1 MGNLVSLGACT
12 CSSSGAMLLVAAASG
27 DLATATEVRRKCCF
41 YPELLLGIALG
52 SPTLG
57 NPGDRVTL
65 CEPSKRT
72 GGWHKAC
79 TDGLELL
86 AQGFHMRSRMPTAQT
101 RTSLCPY
108 QR

>member
-41 YPELLLGIALG
+41 YPELLLG

-57 NPGDRVTL
+57 NVGDRVTL

-72 GGWHKAC
+72 GWHKAC

-86 AQGFHMRSRMPTAQT
+86 AQGFHMRSRMPTAPT
-101 RTSLCPY
+101 RTSRCPY